1 MRSAEAGDALAEA
14 LGAREVERGANLR
27 LSEPY
32 YRYSAFYG
40 VRIVDGLPVVADL
53 QLWLDLYDY
62 PQRGREQAERI
73 LERGLRPQLEEAER
87 E

>member
-1 MRSAEAGDALAEA
+1 MDE
-14 LGAREVERGANLR
+14 
-27 LSEPY
+27 
-32 YRYSAFYG
+32 
-40 VRIVDGLPVVADL
+40 LPVVSDL

-87 E
+87 G